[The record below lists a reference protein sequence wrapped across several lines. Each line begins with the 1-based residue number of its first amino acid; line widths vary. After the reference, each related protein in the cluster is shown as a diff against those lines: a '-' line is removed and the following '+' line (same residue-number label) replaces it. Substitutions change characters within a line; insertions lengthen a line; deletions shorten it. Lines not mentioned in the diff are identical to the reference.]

1 MTVIAQVAEIENG
14 ALPSLSTSVSPE
26 AIIQPVGVTS
36 VDTVITVVPEAEFSA
51 IDPVWLS
58 AMVINR
64 FSEVSSRAAA
74 LALPLSTIWLATS
87 SNASPPARN
96 RARFL
101 RSFVVTVFLFS
112 RLSVESGM
120 AATMFGSTSILHLE
134 GCGNHPIGWGGLCRA
149 DNQI

>member
-1 MTVIAQVAEIENG
+1 MEMN
-14 ALPSLSTSVSPE
+14 L
-26 AIIQPVGVTS
+26 
-36 VDTVITVVPEAEFSA
+36 FSG
-51 IDPVWLS
+51 
-58 AMVINR
+58 
-64 FSEVSSRAAA
+64 VSSRAVA

-134 GCGNHPIGWGGLCRA
+134 GCGNHPLGWGSIWRA
-149 DNQI
+149 DNRI

>member
-1 MTVIAQVAEIENG
+1 MTPTTVNPAE
-14 ALPSLSTSVSPE
+14 ASAFVTVLSP
-26 AIIQPVGVTS
+26 A
-36 VDTVITVVPEAEFSA
+36 TVVILMLTNLFEE
-51 IDPVWLS
+51 
-58 AMVINR
+58 
-64 FSEVSSRAAA
+64 SSSNSSAA

-149 DNQI
+149 DNQVSEYIKIWKINKKNQKKRLF